1 MAKKPEAILPANVKQ
16 DKSKGKKAHP
26 SVDSTAKT
34 IQARKNLNKKVMEE
48 LDL

>member
-1 MAKKPEAILPANVKQ
+1 MGKKPEAMLPSNAKP
-16 DKSKGKKAHP
+16 SKDAGKKAHP
-26 SVDSTAKT
+26 SALSTAKT